1 MENEIV
7 KINDKNFVD
16 LYKNISSI
24 LRNARENVYK
34 AVNFVMVQSYWSIG
48 QLIVEDE
55 QKGETRAEYGKAVL
69 GKLSLKL
76 TEEFGKGFDE
86 RELRKMRQFYQEFQ
100 IRDSLRPEL
109 TWSHYRMLLRV
120 KDEKAR
126 NWYMNEAADQTWSTR
141 PVLAE
146 AKQIFASKYELALP
160 KPEELEHQIKMN
172 RLLIEE
178 QMKNNEEDEN

>member
-7 KINDKNFVD
+7 KSNDEKFIN

-24 LRNARENVYK
+24 LKTARENAYK
-34 AVNFVMVQSYWSIG
+34 AVNFAMVTSYWSIG

-55 QKGETRAEYGKAVL
+55 QKGEARAEYGKAVL

-86 RELRKMRQFYQEFQ
+86 
-100 IRDSLRPEL
+100 
-109 TWSHYRMLLRV
+109 
-120 KDEKAR
+120 
-126 NWYMNEAADQTWSTR
+126 
-141 PVLAE
+141 
-146 AKQIFASKYELALP
+146 LALP
-160 KPEELEHQIKMN
+160 KPEELEHQIKMD

-178 QMKNNEEDEN
+178 QMKNNDEDEN

>member
-34 AVNFVMVQSYWSIG
+34 AVNFAMVQSYWAIG

-126 NWYMNEAADQTWSTR
+126 NWYMNEVADQTWSTR

-146 AKQIFASKYELALP
+146 VKQIFASKYELALP

-178 QMKNNEEDEN
+178 QMKNNEEAEN

>member
-76 TEEFGKGFDE
+76 TEAFGKPSIC
-86 RELRKMRQFYQEFQ
+86 LNPSM
-100 IRDSLRPEL
+100 
-109 TWSHYRMLLRV
+109 
-120 KDEKAR
+120 
-126 NWYMNEAADQTWSTR
+126 
-141 PVLAE
+141 
-146 AKQIFASKYELALP
+146 
-160 KPEELEHQIKMN
+160 
-172 RLLIEE
+172 
-178 QMKNNEEDEN
+178 